1 MPDLTVRDLLPTKFK
16 RMDEVVEDELRRDG
30 ALRAARYPN
39 GLNVVVAD
47 RATNAVAEVLDIDVF
62 EILAGAWAKARELH
76 EYSTS
81 VGKHSSEETA
91 TLFLGEHELSAD
103 LHPKV
108 ELTFGS
114 VSHVSLA
121 FTLRLT
127 ATLRAAR
134 LVIRDGCIIE
144 IGRCDGS
151 VSAQLKYGDIP
162 LHDKLKSKD
171 LPLIPGGPL
180 PPPGVRIP

>member
-1 MPDLTVRDLLPTKFK
+1 
-16 RMDEVVEDELRRDG
+16 
-30 ALRAARYPN
+30 
-39 GLNVVVAD
+39 
-47 RATNAVAEVLDIDVF
+47 
-62 EILAGAWAKARELH
+62 
-76 EYSTS
+76 
-81 VGKHSSEETA
+81 
-91 TLFLGEHELSAD
+91 
-103 LHPKV
+103 
-108 ELTFGS
+108 
-114 VSHVSLA
+114 LA

-171 LPLIPGGPL
+171 LPLIPGRPL
-180 PPPGVRIP
+180 PPPGVKVP